1 MDNYEKFKNEIYN
14 LINIDLSSYKEK
26 QMKRRILSL
35 ISRNKF
41 SGFEDYIKGLKE
53 DKNLLNEFLNYLTI
67 NVSEFYRNKEQWNI
81 LENQII
87 PDLLKQ
93 KKKIKVWS
101 SACSTGEEPY
111 SIVMLLSKFINIDD
125 ISILATDIDN
135 SAINKAKIGIYSEKS
150 LKELPN
156 EFKTK
161 YFEKIQNTYK
171 IKDEIKNKVQFQN
184 INLLKDEYP
193 KNCDLIFCRNVMI
206 YFTEEA
212 KSIMYNK
219 FYNALSDNGI
229 LFVGSTEQII
239 YSHKYNLE
247 SVKTFFYRKKS

>member
-1 MDNYEKFKNEIYN
+1 MDNYEKFKDEIYN

-41 SGFEDYIKGLKE
+41 SGFEDYIKGLKK

-67 NVSEFYRNKEQWNI
+67 NVSEFYRNKEQWDI

-111 SIVMLLSKFINIDD
+111 SIVMLLSKFINIKD

-135 SAINKAKIGIYSEKS
+135 AAINKAKIGIYSDKS

-171 IKDEIKNKVQFQN
+171 IKDEIKNKVKFQN

-212 KSIMYNK
+212 KSVMYNK

>member
-67 NVSEFYRNKEQWNI
+67 NVSEFYRNKEQWDI

-111 SIVMLLSKFINIDD
+111 SIVMLLSRFINIDD

-171 IKDEIKNKVQFQN
+171 IKEEIKNKVKFQN

-193 KNCDLIFCRNVMI
+193 KSCDLIFCRNVMI